1 MYFIF
6 SIKSAIDFANTRI
19 KQSWPEPHKTSFL
32 RIILKCEKTNSRG
45 RNYALEKDRAMT
57 RISSFALF
65 PTGLLRY
72 RPIDDQLVGVALQYC
87 KNVCPWN
94 RSEGNNHSIYSSCE
108 NFNEGFIKSYNLFS
122 LRIISYHRIISDR
135 NLIVCSFDF
144 IKIKI
149 CIKCPNKNFKILKSL
164 IRILFYCI
172 TIIIFFFIEVQFSM
186 IVKIKMWKENSSVK
200 FIQYEEIYYLI

>member
-1 MYFIF
+1 MRRR
-6 SIKSAIDFANTRI
+6 TRVEETTL
-19 KQSWPEPHKTSFL
+19 SRRTEPWPVFRVSHCFQQASFVTG
-32 RIILKCEKTNSRG
+32 RSTTNLSG
-45 RNYALEKDRAMT
+45 
-57 RISSFALF
+57 
-65 PTGLLRY
+65 
-72 RPIDDQLVGVALQYC
+72 LQYC

-200 FIQYEEIYYLI
+200 FIQYE